1 MLSNLFPKSIDNT
14 YNGHRLAFWFLG
26 FVAVS
31 KLVMGVNCIFN
42 GDYVATTA
50 DGIPL
55 DSYTPAGA
63 HAVISMF
70 AAWGL
75 TVFIF
80 GALSVLALV
89 RYRGMVP
96 FMFALLI
103 MEHLSRKLIFIFLP
117 IAKVD
122 GSKGH
127 LVNLV
132 LLAIMIVGLV
142 LSLWRRQGA
151 PAEA

>member
-1 MLSNLFPKSIDNT
+1 MLSDLFPKRFDNT
-14 YNGHRLAFWFLG
+14 YNGHWLALWLLG

-31 KLVMGVNCIFN
+31 KLVMGINCIFN
-42 GDYVATTA
+42 GHYVVTIA

-70 AAWGL
+70 AALGL
-75 TVFIF
+75 SVFIF

-96 FMFALLI
+96 FMLALLL
-103 MEHLSRKLIFIFLP
+103 MEQLSRKLIFFFLP

-122 GSKGH
+122 GSKGY

-142 LSLWRRQGA
+142 LSLWRRQDA